1 LTNMAEPVPE
11 DAESGSAFTF
21 HALDNTFKSLS
32 AREAQDSL
40 HKWNLSPF
48 MRAHT
53 FRFDQRFDPEQLDAF
68 LSDFFGDANV
78 QLAMPVCTAPGDAVH
93 GASWAPLGPV
103 QQAAVRH
110 TPLRTT
116 VLRLDFFDRLND
128 AGVVRNGSIT
138 GCYDAQCGD
147 VIVSDVLRKLL
158 LDESAEEWDLFSA
171 AERSELI
178 FHVMQRLA
186 IGGGMNQWD
195 TEMEPYLALT
205 KALYKDL
212 VTVQKTAGGKLQIA
226 SLATS
231 VTGISGCSLF
241 PRESPHNFCY
251 VSIDPIARQVKCWY
265 AAFFSIM

>member
-1 LTNMAEPVPE
+1 
-11 DAESGSAFTF
+11 
-21 HALDNTFKSLS
+21 
-32 AREAQDSL
+32 
-40 HKWNLSPF
+40 

-205 KALYKDL
+205 KALYKARAPAATPRAPRLRAPAARTVSPPPARPPQDL